1 VNLLTITFIYIES
14 YSKGVESMKTKYRFM
29 ISSFAACAYM
39 IWYLV

>member
-1 VNLLTITFIYIES
+1 
-14 YSKGVESMKTKYRFM
+14 MKAKYRFM

>member
-1 VNLLTITFIYIES
+1 
-14 YSKGVESMKTKYRFM
+14 MKTKYRFM